1 MHFQYIWKKYLN
13 FQTQC
18 EKTRASVPHDF
29 EKNFAPCNIKCYCNT
44 QAKSNRFDSKAEFSV
59 ISVWAIVCDNISTT
73 KWNTKII
80 LEECLLIL
88 RKIIIKITENMDDK
102 IKLLKTI

>member
-1 MHFQYIWKKYLN
+1 MHFQYLWKKYLN

-18 EKTRASVPHDF
+18 EKTRASVPHGF

-59 ISVWAIVCDNISTT
+59 ISVWAIVCNKMEYKDNIGRMFTHF
-73 KWNTKII
+73 KKDYNQNN
-80 LEECLLIL
+80 
-88 RKIIIKITENMDDK
+88 RKHG
-102 IKLLKTI
+102 

>member
-18 EKTRASVPHDF
+18 EKTRASVPHGF

-59 ISVWAIVCDNISTT
+59 ISVWAIVCN
-73 KWNTKII
+73 KMEYKM
-80 LEECLLIL
+80 EECLLIL